1 MADVGAWTAAATAC
15 AAAIGTVIAAARQPA
30 DVAALRAETKAARDA
45 LPVDI
50 KAAVDAVR
58 GALESSIGE
67 VRGNLVSVAKRVGEL
82 ESWRRT
88 SHERASAE
96 ASGRNMIVSGSDLS
110 AQVDRDHEKRIAQLE
125 TDARATATTLTD
137 ARLVLARIE
146 GNIGAALR
154 GKDGR

>member
-58 GALESSIGE
+58 AALDGSIVE
-67 VRGNLVSVAKRVGEL
+67 VKTNLASVAKRVADL

-96 ASGRNMIVSGSDLS
+96 ATGRNMIVSGSDL
-110 AQVDRDHEKRIAQLE
+110 AAFTDRDHEKRISALE
-125 TDARATATTLTD
+125 ADAKTTAATLT
-137 ARLVLARIE
+137 AAQVAIARIG
-146 GNIGAALR
+146 GNVETVLSR
-154 GKDGR
+154 GSK